1 MFCAGIAAC
10 LDLRENSGISM
21 LLRRNEVYG
30 EQRQIQS

>member
-10 LDLRENSGISM
+10 LDLRGNSGICT
-21 LLRRNEVYG
+21 LLRRSEVYG